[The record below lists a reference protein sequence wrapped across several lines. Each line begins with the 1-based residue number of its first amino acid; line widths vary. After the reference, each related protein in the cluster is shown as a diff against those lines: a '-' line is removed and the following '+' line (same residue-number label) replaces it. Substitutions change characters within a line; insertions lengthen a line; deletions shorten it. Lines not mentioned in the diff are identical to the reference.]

1 MQNEISVILKGP
13 TFCPSTRGTFLDAKS
28 EITGFTRK
36 LKIREK
42 YFDHNF
48 KNEALVKEKSNN
60 PVICKNSELNRIIDH
75 IENIAPE
82 KVTME
87 PNITQRETQ
96 ALNTLKSYSDIII
109 KKADKGG
116 MFVIMDKNFYRDKM
130 VLKDHLNT
138 KTYKI
143 VSRFAD
149 NKVMRNLKE
158 HTKKHSKCLHES
170 EIKYINN
177 KHWKS
182 SNIYVT
188 PKVHKC
194 KTILDIAASSN
205 QEYIHLPCPPDL
217 KGRPI
222 IAGPQSPTQRLSEL
236 VEKILSPLVPLL
248 KSYVKD
254 DWDFIRR
261 LPRMTSFEC
270 EIYSVDIVSLYTNI
284 PHKLG
289 LEAVEYYI
297 DKHRNKI
304 PKRFTKEF
312 ILESIKFVLTNN
324 NFFFDGICRHQEEGT
339 AMGSKMAPPYAN
351 LSIGYLEET
360 KLYPSLP
367 QHFPVD
373 IVELIIKWFLRYI
386 DDGFVLWPKGL
397 LIDTLL
403 KLLNSLNPN
412 IRFTLEISRKY
423 TKGNIHYQELSFLD
437 ILVIVTNFIKFT
449 TDIFYKDTNSH
460 FYLDYNSHHPQHI
473 KDNIP
478 YNLAKKLICF
488 IPDEERLEYR
498 LNELKTWLLKRNY
511 PSRLIDKKFHN
522 AKLQGPAPPPSPQNN
537 PNNRLIF
544 TTTYT
549 NNFSHKNTIQQI
561 NSLFHLPRTD
571 RIKKVFG
578 NCTVMQAYK
587 QPKNLLHQ
595 LTKAAFTSTPQQ
607 NKDEQEHENN
617 KVGLFKCGGP
627 KCKLCKLYIQPCAS
641 FITQNGTEWHIKS
654 KIDCNSLN
662 VIYWLKCMKCNQK
675 DATTNT
681 GKTWDFRERMN
692 NHITACRHGGS
703 TDLFDEHVYECK
715 KKHPDPDIEP
725 YFHIYAFMTVRKE
738 NLLTYEKHLHRKG
751 YDTINAP

>member
-1 MQNEISVILKGP
+1 
-13 TFCPSTRGTFLDAKS
+13 
-28 EITGFTRK
+28 
-36 LKIREK
+36 
-42 YFDHNF
+42 
-48 KNEALVKEKSNN
+48 
-60 PVICKNSELNRIIDH
+60 
-75 IENIAPE
+75 
-82 KVTME
+82 
-87 PNITQRETQ
+87 
-96 ALNTLKSYSDIII
+96 
-109 KKADKGG
+109 
-116 MFVIMDKNFYRDKM
+116 
-130 VLKDHLNT
+130 
-138 KTYKI
+138 
-143 VSRFAD
+143 
-149 NKVMRNLKE
+149 
-158 HTKKHSKCLHES
+158 
-170 EIKYINN
+170 
-177 KHWKS
+177 
-182 SNIYVT
+182 
-188 PKVHKC
+188 
-194 KTILDIAASSN
+194 
-205 QEYIHLPCPPDL
+205 
-217 KGRPI
+217 
-222 IAGPQSPTQRLSEL
+222 
-236 VEKILSPLVPLL
+236 
-248 KSYVKD
+248 
-254 DWDFIRR
+254 
-261 LPRMTSFEC
+261 
-270 EIYSVDIVSLYTNI
+270 
-284 PHKLG
+284 
-289 LEAVEYYI
+289 
-297 DKHRNKI
+297 
-304 PKRFTKEF
+304 
-312 ILESIKFVLTNN
+312 
-324 NFFFDGICRHQEEGT
+324 
-339 AMGSKMAPPYAN
+339 MGSKMAPPYAN

-478 YNLAKKLICF
+478 YNLAKKTLCF

-595 LTKAAFTSTPQQ
+595 LTKAAFHNSIYST
-607 NKDEQEHENN
+607 
-617 KVGLFKCGGP
+617 
-627 KCKLCKLYIQPCAS
+627 
-641 FITQNGTEWHIKS
+641 TE
-654 KIDCNSLN
+654 
-662 VIYWLKCMKCNQK
+662 
-675 DATTNT
+675 
-681 GKTWDFRERMN
+681 
-692 NHITACRHGGS
+692 
-703 TDLFDEHVYECK
+703 
-715 KKHPDPDIEP
+715 
-725 YFHIYAFMTVRKE
+725 
-738 NLLTYEKHLHRKG
+738 
-751 YDTINAP
+751 